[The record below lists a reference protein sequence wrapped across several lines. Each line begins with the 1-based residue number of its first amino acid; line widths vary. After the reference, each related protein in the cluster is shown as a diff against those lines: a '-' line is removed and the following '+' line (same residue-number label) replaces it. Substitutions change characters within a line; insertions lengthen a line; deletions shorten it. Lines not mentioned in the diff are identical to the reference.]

1 MFVEAG
7 QSSLG
12 FGFGFG
18 FGFDMREFAFC
29 EDFES

>member
-7 QSSLG
+7 QSSL
-12 FGFGFG
+12 GFGFG